1 MLSCIFV
8 MSTLVFSHP
17 DWARP
22 ISVEA
27 TASPARE
34 IDLGIYIGG
43 YQTITGAW
51 KFGVLLPGVDMAAF
65 APVAR
70 ECVAQPH
77 DTKDVRDAT

>member
-1 MLSCIFV
+1 MG
-8 MSTLVFSHP
+8 TLVFSHP
-17 DWARP
+17 GWGRP

-70 ECVAQPH
+70 DCVVQPH
-77 DTKDVRDAT
+77 DTQEHGDG